1 MPIATFLPVFSAAK
15 MTNIRETTSRTPLA
29 QEVRDRSM
37 SGAVGLICDVRL
49 GILLACE
56 FGLIMTSASRLSI
69 IVLFVTMGMSWIP
82 LRVIRQ
88 APAVINRGWIFPCTD
103 LTVTSTLVFS
113 LSDAFNGAQDLI
125 LAYVLTSALLTGV
138 VTNIAW
144 TVVWTTGI
152 LTTFVFARLNQMPL
166 SPAVS
171 IVSVLGVGA
180 GVLLGNRLF
189 SQLQEVGRLTAEA
202 AAARAEERAV
212 SERVGIDRDLHD
224 SLAKSIHGIRMLAEA
239 LDSSLHSEQHDDAA
253 LSHTLFES
261 ADEASREARLVL
273 DGLRISGENDVVGAL
288 TEEVVR
294 WSART
299 GIAAVCVDSGSSPAL
314 PCTPETMWQLQRVLG
329 ETLTNIEKHADAGT
343 VTFSTQV
350 EKQWLCIEVSDD
362 GVGLGAA
369 GSDVHPEGHYGL
381 IGMRE
386 RAKALGAELSLE
398 SQPEPGVGLRTQLLV
413 PLTSLTVPQE
423 ART

>member
-1 MPIATFLPVFSAAK
+1 
-15 MTNIRETTSRTPLA
+15 
-29 QEVRDRSM
+29 
-37 SGAVGLICDVRL
+37 
-49 GILLACE
+49 
-56 FGLIMTSASRLSI
+56 
-69 IVLFVTMGMSWIP
+69 MGMSWIP

-212 SERVGIDRDLHD
+212 TERLAIARDLHD

-299 GIAAVCVDSGSSPAL
+299 GIAAVCVDSGSSPA
-314 PCTPETMWQLQRVLG
+314 C
-329 ETLTNIEKHADAGT
+329 HAH
-343 VTFSTQV
+343 Q
-350 EKQWLCIEVSDD
+350 KRC
-362 GVGLGAA
+362 
-369 GSDVHPEGHYGL
+369 GSSSAYL
-381 IGMRE
+381 
-386 RAKALGAELSLE
+386 AKL
-398 SQPEPGVGLRTQLLV
+398 
-413 PLTSLTVPQE
+413 
-423 ART
+423 